1 MADPNNEGHMDDFA
15 TPSFDGYGSSVRQP
29 EIAVSFEIKS
39 SIIHM
44 VENSVSFH
52 GLANEDPHAHVAH
65 FLRLCA
71 TFKIQRCTDDAVRLR
86 LFPFSL
92 RGAALEW
99 LEALPSGSITT
110 WNQLAEQFLL
120 QYFPPDKTAKFRA
133 NITGFRVDDDESL
146 HAAWERFK
154 GLLRKC
160 PHHGLSRGLQCR
172 TFFDALSGAQKQAVD
187 QVAGGD
193 FGRCTPNE
201 ALDILERAAKKSFAY
216 NPPRS
221 IPSSKGVHHVDSS
234 TLVSA
239 QLEALTKRFDQLQ
252 SDLSK
257 SNSRCGVCDGKHQT
271 SQCQQAMVVED
282 VDFVGRQNNA
292 YNNSYNPGWRNHPN
306 FSWKDG
312 SGSQNQNQNQMPQ
325 GFDRKPIIKV
335 KPKINLTSKSLNFRV
350 PAAVIS
356 LVGDLV
362 LKAFC
367 PNFWLKPRLP
377 TN

>member
-1 MADPNNEGHMDDFA
+1 MWPK
-15 TPSFDGYGSSVRQP
+15 V
-29 EIAVSFEIKS
+29 
-39 SIIHM
+39 IIH
-44 VENSVSFH
+44 VV
-52 GLANEDPHAHVAH
+52 
-65 FLRLCA
+65 
-71 TFKIQRCTDDAVRLR
+71 
-86 LFPFSL
+86 
-92 RGAALEW
+92 
-99 LEALPSGSITT
+99 

-187 QVAGGD
+187 QVARGD

-201 ALDILERAAKKSFAY
+201 VLDVLERAAKKSFAY

-221 IPSSKGVHHVDSS
+221 IPSSKGIHHVDSN

-239 QLEALTKRFDQLQ
+239 QFEALTKRFDQLQ

-257 SNSRCGVCDGKHQT
+257 SKSRCGVCDGKHQT

-292 YNNSYNPGWRNHPN
+292 YSNSYNPGWRNHPN
-306 FSWKDG
+306 FS
-312 SGSQNQNQNQMPQ
+312 
-325 GFDRKPIIKV
+325 
-335 KPKINLTSKSLNFRV
+335 
-350 PAAVIS
+350 
-356 LVGDLV
+356 
-362 LKAFC
+362 
-367 PNFWLKPRLP
+367 
-377 TN
+377 